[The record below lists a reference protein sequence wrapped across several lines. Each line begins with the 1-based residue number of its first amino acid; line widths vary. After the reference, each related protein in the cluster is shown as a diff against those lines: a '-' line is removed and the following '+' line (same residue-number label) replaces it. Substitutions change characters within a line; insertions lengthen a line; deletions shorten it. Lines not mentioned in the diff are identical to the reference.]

1 MGLLTLVSEL
11 ATATVLAAYGSTMK
25 LEDAELAW
33 DVPFIASAAI
43 TLLAILAHFA
53 FATDDAEDQNCRP
66 PRGAHGDGPHPLSGR
81 PFAAP
86 LRAFFCSGRAWLLVG
101 AMIALSVRELALFA
115 YLHAYARSLPDG
127 RGGSTQ
133 LLPLETL
140 GTAAALCFGAP
151 LYDRLRRAGG
161 RGAMLLLGA
170 CCALQFVT
178 VATWA
183 ALERHGQVGRAGL
196 GALLVLTGLFNALP
210 FHLPGPVAMIQCG
223 GPEHAATIVSLVDA
237 LIIVSGLVI
246 KAGLIDGVERAS
258 WEGWLWVQAAL
269 IAAAAALLTSFLALE
284 RSGPPD

>member
-33 DVPFIASAAI
+33 DVPFIASATI
-43 TLLAILAHFA
+43 TLLAILAHTGFA
-53 FATDDAEDQNCRP
+53 SDGAEDKNCRP

-81 PFAAP
+81 SFAAP

-210 FHLPGPVAMIQCG
+210 FHLPGPVAMIQRG

-246 KAGLIDGVERAS
+246 KAGLIDGVEKAS

-284 RSGPPD
+284 RTGPPD